1 METTGFTDFH
11 LFPLLLLGL
20 ILHSLYACCS
30 SQRPSAF
37 QRDSS
42 MLPARVTHTLQS
54 HSFIVI
60 TVITKSQA
68 NFGISHNFVPSSSAH
83 KLFFSQCEWNTKKK
97 NKNKI
102 DSIHYISVIFSN
114 RESICII
121 PGLIKDLAPCKY
133 CVCNPHVL
141 PPRRASGVYFCNNWC
156 VLLHRN
162 GGWVSVNIAQVN
174 VHRSSRAP
182 VEISST
188 RFLQHLLKKLTAKEP
203 CTLHLVPK
211 NGGVWSTS
219 IWPLCWQRSF
229 LIPHCSN
236 CWWGLGTGP
245 GWSRAQNSTTKQV
258 YLNYIKPTSIRRDGK
273 EPRKKQGS

>member
-1 METTGFTDFH
+1 M
-11 LFPLLLLGL
+11 
-20 ILHSLYACCS
+20 
-30 SQRPSAF
+30 
-37 QRDSS
+37 
-42 MLPARVTHTLQS
+42 
-54 HSFIVI
+54 
-60 TVITKSQA
+60 
-68 NFGISHNFVPSSSAH
+68 N
-83 KLFFSQCEWNTKKK
+83 KK
-97 NKNKI
+97 KI

-174 VHRSSRAP
+174 VHRSSSGNQLHEVPTAP
-182 VEISST
+182 P
-188 RFLQHLLKKLTAKEP
+188 QKLTAKEP
-203 CTLHLVPK
+203 CTLHLAPK
-211 NGGVWSTS
+211 NGGIWSIS
-219 IWPLCWQRSF
+219 IWPLCWQKSF

-236 CWWGLGTGP
+236 CWWGLGRGRW
-245 GWSRAQNSTTKQV
+245 WSRAQNSTTKQV

-273 EPRKKQGS
+273 EPRKKQAS